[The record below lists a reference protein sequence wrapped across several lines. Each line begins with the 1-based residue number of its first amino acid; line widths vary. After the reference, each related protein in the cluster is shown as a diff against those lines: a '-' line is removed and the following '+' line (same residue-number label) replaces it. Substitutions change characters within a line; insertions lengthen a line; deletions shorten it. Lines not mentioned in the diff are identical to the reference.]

1 MLTINKDGIAI
12 TERFFQAIELLKM
25 QRKIRGLQT
34 YTREYNI
41 NRWNLVSTR
50 NKPDRSVLKLEYL
63 VPLVRDFG
71 VSAEWLLT
79 GRGAIFKY

>member
-50 NKPDRSVLKLEYL
+50 NKPDRSVLKPEYL